1 MKKQLFSALSAL
13 TVMGALFTS
22 CSQDELILDE
32 PTVSQQDLQP
42 IEFTLD
48 VASSRGIDA
57 KLINISSIYI
67 YGFYEKEVTDG
78 EGNTT
83 TQVFDCFTE
92 KDGLLP
98 NTDSNLLQSAGI
110 PNVQGN
116 IVEFKKGNDDVFAP
130 AQTIYWKN
138 EWGNNVTFMAIAHG
152 PFGAT
157 LTSRKQFH
165 SLTRNL
171 QNKTM
176 LTSVVAANG
185 DIKIEGNVADHICE
199 QLDLVTAKTTTNK
212 KEAKNGIELVFKHSF
227 AQVQVKFKSAEESD
241 YTYELFGAS
250 LVTQG
255 YGDTGTFSVA
265 EGKFTEVAAADQN
278 SYWTAKITNI
288 DNTAE
293 NIHNEPK
300 GALQVGPVA
309 KGFPAFQSGNEG
321 AYIIPGSFTAHKPK
335 EGSEPKQAFQAGDL
349 YMRLFVI
356 ARNKENNSIA
366 YPSELTENKNG
377 TGPNQYLDFEVK
389 DRSRRGVRDEELKLF
404 NYFTIGNGDA
414 SDAVWAKDKIG
425 VSIINF
431 DAITFEAGHKY
442 VYTIDLTDGIG
453 HYRPDDPE
461 RPDEPVLG
469 VELKAKITVE
479 AFNEDGN
486 PIELKPNKES

>member
-32 PTVSQQDLQP
+32 PIVSQQDLQP

-57 KLINISSIYI
+57 KVINISSIYI

-83 TQVFDCFTE
+83 TQIVDCFTQE
-92 KDGLLP
+92 DGLLP

-116 IVEFKKGNDDVFAP
+116 IVEFKKGNDGIFVP
-130 AQTIYWKN
+130 AKTLYWKN

-152 PFGAT
+152 PFASSVKSNKGRFYDRT
-157 LTSRKQFH
+157 LTSKF
-165 SLTRNL
+165 
-171 QNKTM
+171 M
-176 LTSVVAANG
+176 LSSVVAGNG
-185 DIKIEGNVADHICE
+185 DFQVEGNVADHISQ

-212 KEAKNGIELVFKHSF
+212 KDAKKGISLNFQHSF
-227 AQVQVKFKSAEESD
+227 AQVQIKFKSAEESD

-255 YGDTGTFSVA
+255 YGDKGTFSVA
-265 EGKFTEVAAADQN
+265 ADSFIDVTKDADQY
-278 SYWTAKITNI
+278 SYWTAKITNM
-288 DNTAE
+288 DNKE
-293 NIHNEPK
+293 NIHNNPEGTLK
-300 GALQVGPVA
+300 VGPVA
-309 KGFPAFQSGNEG
+309 KGFPAFESGNEG
-321 AYIIPGSFTAHKPK
+321 AYIIPGIFNGHKPT
-335 EGSEPKQAFQAGDL
+335 EAFKAGDL
-349 YMRLFVI
+349 YLRLFVI
-356 ARNKENNSIA
+356 ARDKENNSVA
-366 YPSELTENKNG
+366 YPSELSINTNTNYDNANLE
-377 TGPNQYLDFEVK
+377 FVIK
-389 DRSRRGVRDEELKLF
+389 DRENRGMSDKETKIF
-404 NYFTIGNGDA
+404 NYFTTGSAADCI
-414 SDAVWAKDKIG
+414 WAKDKVG

-431 DAITFEAGHKY
+431 DAITFKAGCKY

-453 HYRPDDPE
+453 HYRPEDPE
-461 RPDEPVLG
+461 RPGEPVLG

-479 AFNEDGN
+479 AFDEKGN
-486 PIELKPNKES
+486 QFELKPNEEA